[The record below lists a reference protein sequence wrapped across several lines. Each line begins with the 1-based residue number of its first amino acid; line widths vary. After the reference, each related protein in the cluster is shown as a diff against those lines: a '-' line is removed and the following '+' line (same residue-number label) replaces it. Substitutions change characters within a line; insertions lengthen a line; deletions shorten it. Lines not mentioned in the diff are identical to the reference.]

1 MPSLGE
7 MFHLTPRAA
16 PAVEDFRHVDADINL
31 YSESGTHETASLVFR
46 NHVDINYW
54 RCTDH
59 TVLKKS
65 RRNVGIRSWRR
76 IDVDDDF
83 QEAEHNEK
91 HTRAGRWRG
100 H

>member
-7 MFHLTPRAA
+7 MFHLKPRAA
-16 PAVEDFRHVDADINL
+16 PAVEIAGMSMPISICTRNPVP
-31 YSESGTHETASLVFR
+31 TRPQSLVFR
-46 NHVDINYW
+46 NHVDMNYW